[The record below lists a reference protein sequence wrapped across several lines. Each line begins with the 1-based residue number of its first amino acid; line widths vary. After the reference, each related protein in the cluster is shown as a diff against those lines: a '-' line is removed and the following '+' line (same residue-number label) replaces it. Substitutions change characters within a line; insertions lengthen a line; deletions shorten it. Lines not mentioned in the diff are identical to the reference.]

1 LAEIVRAVPGL
12 APVAE
17 DVAFIAVVALV
28 SYFSLVLGELVP
40 KSIALKHPE
49 GYALLA
55 GAPLLILS
63 ALVRPLVWG
72 LTKSS
77 NLVLRPFGDHATFS
91 ESKLSAD
98 ELRQLVEEAARS
110 GDLDARSG
118 EIASRALELA
128 TLNAGDVMVPRT
140 RIDALPRN
148 AAPTKIKQLLLETGH
163 SRMPVYDGAVE
174 NVVGYV
180 TAKDI
185 LALDWE
191 SQLVVLEDI
200 LRPAIFLLDSMEV
213 PDVLRE
219 LQARKAGIA
228 FVVDAE
234 GTLLGLLTLE
244 DVIEELIGEIVTESE
259 TREEP
264 FVRERDGSVL
274 VRGDAAVRDFNLSF
288 PANLPEDDR
297 LSTVAGL
304 CITLAGRIPQPGFR
318 FTTDGGWT
326 VEIVDASPR
335 RVRLVRLR
343 HIR

>member
-1 LAEIVRAVPGL
+1 
-12 APVAE
+12 
-17 DVAFIAVVALV
+17 
-28 SYFSLVLGELVP
+28 
-40 KSIALKHPE
+40 
-49 GYALLA
+49 
-55 GAPLLILS
+55 
-63 ALVRPLVWG
+63 
-72 LTKSS
+72 
-77 NLVLRPFGDHATFS
+77 
-91 ESKLSAD
+91 
-98 ELRQLVEEAARS
+98 
-110 GDLDARSG
+110 
-118 EIASRALELA
+118 
-128 TLNAGDVMVPRT
+128 
-140 RIDALPRN
+140 
-148 AAPTKIKQLLLETGH
+148 
-163 SRMPVYDGAVE
+163 MPVYDGAVE

-274 VRGDAAVRDFNLSF
+274 VRGDAAVRDFNRAL

-297 LSTVAGL
+297 WSTVAGL

-343 HIR
+343 HDSVARRDEPQP